1 MDMYFS
7 SQLKFQEVY
16 KLQIATVMMSTSKL
30 KKKPHHIFVW
40 FVVDAVLKVVFFSLS
55 NLWMSNRFQHFKEAG
70 MKKRNIYLQSKQF
83 SIIYPHSYRYSKY
96 SFV

>member
-1 MDMYFS
+1 MYFS

-40 FVVDAVLKVVFFSLS
+40 FVVDAELKVVFF
-55 NLWMSNRFQHFKEAG
+55 FFE
-70 MKKRNIYLQSKQF
+70 
-83 SIIYPHSYRYSKY
+83 
-96 SFV
+96 